1 MLITAERVQSPAGR
15 DGEGGQRRTVPP
27 GRSFSFLPRLA
38 APLVA
43 ASVAVFLAAPWLD
56 ERLVWGAWIGVA
68 IGLMVVPSLRGW
80 RGEAWALAAAFSA
93 LAIAFHWTPRTLAT
107 AMASTYFSG
116 LFVAIPV
123 VAWDALRL
131 AAPVLLAA
139 RVTQSPG
146 IAWLPAA
153 LFACAIEAAWPSVF
167 PWKLGYA
174 QAGWPLLVQ
183 AVDLF
188 GPETATFVLFAHA
201 GAIVWALEAIGIVR
215 RAGPRWIGAAA
226 AIVCLLNAAYGVVS
240 LATWEAR
247 VSRAPSFT
255 ATLVQ
260 TNPGDPDGIAALRS
274 LTAARTGAEP
284 PDLVC
289 WPECS
294 AGEFDCRLDSFAD
307 PERVAGLSRQEADG
321 GLLEGPLGAQLL
333 CGGIVYEGYAERPAA
348 LHQSALLVDAAGGL
362 RGRYHKRHLM
372 PFGEYVP
379 LAAIWPDLR
388 RRFPL
393 VDDFSR
399 GTDATVLAGDDG
411 LRIGTLLCYEDMVP
425 GAARSLVLRGANV
438 LVSLV
443 NGNAFT
449 ATLTL
454 RQHRQLAQLRAVEC
468 RRSLLRCAA
477 TGETCVISP
486 AGRIVAALP
495 LHSRGTLDARV
506 PLIDTVTFA
515 SRLGP
520 LFPAV
525 CGVVGIAMLIG
536 RRVWPRSPVGVVP
549 EKGYFDARSRDR

>member
-1 MLITAERVQSPAGR
+1 MLIAPECVQSPAGR
-15 DGEGGQRRTVPP
+15 DGEGGRRPTVPP
-27 GRSFSFLPRLA
+27 GRAVSFLDRLS
-38 APLVA
+38 APFVA
-43 ASVAVFLAAPWLD
+43 ASAAIFLAAPWLD
-56 ERLVWGAWIGVA
+56 ERLVWCGWIGAA
-68 IGLMVVPSLRGW
+68 IGLVAVQRLRGW
-80 RGEAWALAAAFSA
+80 RGEAWTLAAAFCA

-107 AMASTYFSG
+107 AMESTYSSG
-116 LFVAIPV
+116 LLVAIPV
-123 VAWDALRL
+123 VVWDALRL
-131 AAPVLLAA
+131 AAPFLLAA
-139 RVTQSPG
+139 RVTRSPG
-146 IAWLPAA
+146 LAWLPAA

-201 GAIVWALEAIGIVR
+201 GLIVWALEAIGIVR
-215 RAGPRWIGAAA
+215 PAGPRWIGAAA
-226 AIVCLLNAAYGVVS
+226 AIVCLLNAVYGAVS
-240 LATWEAR
+240 LAAWDAR
-247 VSRAPSFT
+247 IARAPSFT

-274 LTAARTGAEP
+274 LTAARTVAEP

-307 PERVAGLSRQEADG
+307 PERLAALSRQEADG
-321 GLLEGPLGAQLL
+321 GLLDGPPGAQLL
-333 CGGIVYEGYAERPAA
+333 CGGIVYRGHPERPAA

-362 RGRYHKRHLM
+362 RGCYHKRHLM

-379 LAAIWPDLR
+379 LADIWPDLR

-393 VDDFSR
+393 VDDFTR
-399 GTDATVLAGDDG
+399 GTEATVLAGDG
-411 LRIGTLLCYEDMVP
+411 GPRIGVLLCYEDMVP
-425 GAARSLVLRGANV
+425 AAARSLVPRGANV

-486 AGRIVAALP
+486 VGRIVARLP

-506 PLIDTVTFA
+506 PLVDTVTLA
-515 SRLGP
+515 TRLGP
-520 LFPAV
+520 AFPLV
-525 CGVVGIAMLIG
+525 CGAAGIAMLVA
-536 RRVWPRSPVGVVP
+536 RRFLLRPR
-549 EKGYFDARSRDR
+549 R

>member
-1 MLITAERVQSPAGR
+1 MLTASECVQAPAGR
-15 DGEGGQRRTVPP
+15 DGEGGQRPTVPP
-27 GRSFSFLPRLA
+27 GRAISFIQWLA
-38 APLVA
+38 APLMA
-43 ASVAVFLAAPWLD
+43 ASAVVFLAAPWFD
-56 ERLVWGAWIGVA
+56 ERLVWCAWIGAA
-68 IGLMVVPSLRGW
+68 IGLVAVQRLRGW
-80 RGEAWALAAAFSA
+80 QGEAWTLAAAFSA

-107 AMASTYFSG
+107 AMQSTYSSG
-116 LFVAIPV
+116 LLVAVPV

-131 AAPVLLAA
+131 AAAFLLAA
-139 RVTQSPG
+139 RVTRSPG
-146 IAWLPAA
+146 LAWLPAA

-183 AVDLF
+183 SVDLF

-215 RAGPRWIGAAA
+215 RAGARWIGAAA
-226 AIVCLLNAAYGVVS
+226 VIVCLLNAAYGMVS

-247 VSRAPSFT
+247 IARARAFT

-260 TNPGDPDGIAALRS
+260 ANPGDPDGIAALRS
-274 LTAARTGAEP
+274 LTAARTVAEP

-294 AGEFDCRLDSFAD
+294 AGEFDSRLDSFAD
-307 PERVAGLSRQEADG
+307 SERVAGLSRQEADG
-321 GLLEGPLGAQLL
+321 GLLDGSPGVQLL
-333 CGGIVYEGYAERPAA
+333 CGGIVYEGYSERPAA
-348 LHQSALLVDAAGGL
+348 LHQSALLVDAAGVL
-362 RGRYHKRHLM
+362 RGCYHKRHLM

-379 LAAIWPDLR
+379 LADIWPDLR
-388 RRFPL
+388 LRFPL
-393 VDDFSR
+393 VDDFTR
-399 GTDATVLAGDDG
+399 GTEATVLAGDGG
-411 LRIGTLLCYEDMVP
+411 LRAGVLLCYEDMVP

-454 RQHRQLAQLRAVEC
+454 SQHRQLAQLRAVEC

-486 AGRIVAALP
+486 AGRIVARLP
-495 LHSRGTLDARV
+495 LHSRGTLDAQV
-506 PLIDTVTFA
+506 PLVDTITLA

-520 LFPAV
+520 AFPLV
-525 CGVVGIAMLIG
+525 CGVVGIAMLAS
-536 RRVWPRSPVGVVP
+536 RRVWPRS
-549 EKGYFDARSRDR
+549 